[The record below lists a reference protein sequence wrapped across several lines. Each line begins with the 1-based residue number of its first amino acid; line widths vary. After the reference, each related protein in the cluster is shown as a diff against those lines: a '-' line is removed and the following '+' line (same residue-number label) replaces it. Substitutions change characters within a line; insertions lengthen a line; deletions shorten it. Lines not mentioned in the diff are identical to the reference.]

1 MNRKE
6 IRMKNDYEEM
16 LRLKSDS
23 SIIDFNA
30 FGKPPSQYALV
41 FHCPGIRIDDSGKPV
56 IIQEHHCQILLG
68 AQYPSQP
75 PDVTWLTPIFHPNIK
90 LQAVC
95 HSGQWAPSWSL
106 AEFVSELAD
115 MARYVKY
122 NLQSPLDSK
131 AAEWAKRNLH
141 MFPLDSRAIRDKASR
156 VIIKIKAE
164 KQQSDERVGQDPD
177 QNKTDQEKGDKG

>member
-16 LRLKSDS
+16 LRLKSES
-23 SIIDFNA
+23 SIIDFQTSGN
-30 FGKPPSQYALV
+30 PPSRYHLV
-41 FHCPGIRIDDSGKPV
+41 FHCAGMRLDESTKPV
-56 IIQEHHCQILLG
+56 FIQEHRCQIVLG

-115 MARYVKY
+115 MARYTKF
-122 NLQSPLDSK
+122 NLQSPLDTK
-131 AAEWAKRNLH
+131 AAEWAKRNVNL
-141 MFPLDSRAIRDKASR
+141 FPLDSRPIRDKIAR
-156 VIIKIKAE
+156 VVIRLK
-164 KQQSDERVGQDPD
+164 SPG
-177 QNKTDQEKGDKG
+177 

>member
-16 LRLKSDS
+16 LRLKSES
-23 SIIDFNA
+23 SIVDFEVTGN
-30 FGKPPSQYALV
+30 PPHRYLLT
-41 FHCPGIRIDDSGKPV
+41 FRCPGIVLDGSGKPT
-56 IIQEHHCQILLG
+56 ITQEHRCQIVLN
-68 AQYPSQP
+68 AQYPSQA
-75 PDVTWLTPIFHPNIK
+75 PDVTWLSPIFHPNIK

-115 MARYVKY
+115 MARYVKF

-131 AAEWAKRNLH
+131 AAEWARRNIH
-141 MFPLDSRAIRDKASR
+141 MFPLDYRPIRDKSAKM
-156 VIIKIKAE
+156 VIRIKAPGE
-164 KQQSDERVGQDPD
+164 KKKDE
-177 QNKTDQEKGDKG
+177 

>member
-16 LRLKSDS
+16 LRLRSES
-23 SIIDFNA
+23 SIIDFEASGN
-30 FGKPPSQYALV
+30 PPHRYQLV
-41 FHCPGIRIDDSGKPV
+41 FRCAGIRQEDAGRPV
-56 IIQEHHCQILLG
+56 IIQEHRCQISLG

-75 PDVTWLTPIFHPNIK
+75 PDVTWLTRIFHPNIK

-115 MARYVKY
+115 MARYAKY
-122 NLQSPLDSK
+122 NLQSPLDTK
-131 AAEWAKRNLH
+131 AAEWAKRNLNL
-141 MFPLDSRAIRDKASR
+141 FPLDARPIRDKVAR
-156 VIIKIKAE
+156 MVIRIKPQGNA
-164 KQQSDERVGQDPD
+164 
-177 QNKTDQEKGDKG
+177 

>member
-16 LRLKSDS
+16 LRLKAES
-23 SIIDFNA
+23 SIIDFQTMGNPPQKYLLSFYCA
-30 FGKPPSQYALV
+30 GIKLDDASKPS
-41 FHCPGIRIDDSGKPV
+41 
-56 IIQEHHCQILLG
+56 IIQEHRCQVVLG

-115 MARYVKY
+115 MARYAKY
-122 NLQSPLDSK
+122 NLQSPLDTK
-131 AAEWAKRNLH
+131 AAEWAKRNLNL
-141 MFPLDSRAIRDKASR
+141 FPLDARPIRDKMTKM
-156 VIIKIKAE
+156 VIRIKPHGANTSNE
-164 KQQSDERVGQDPD
+164 
-177 QNKTDQEKGDKG
+177 

>member
-16 LRLKSDS
+16 LRLDAES
-23 SIIDFNA
+23 SIIDFTVTGN
-30 FGKPPSQYALV
+30 PPQKYLIT
-41 FHCPGIRIDDSGKPV
+41 FNCPGIKLDENNKPT
-56 IIQEHHCQILLG
+56 ILQEHRCQLVLG

-115 MARYVKY
+115 MSRYVKY
-122 NLQSPLDSK
+122 NLQSPLDTR
-131 AAEWAKRNLH
+131 AAEWARQNIH
-141 MFPLDSRAIRDKASR
+141 MFPLDSRPIRDKIAR
-156 VIIKIKAE
+156 MVIKVKAR
-164 KQQSDERVGQDPD
+164 DEQA
-177 QNKTDQEKGDKG
+177 